1 MQAFWIKME
10 TGLHIL
16 DNMDESL
23 YSRRSNLVIGFHG
36 CDQSVVEKVI
46 AGKTE
51 LLASTNDYDW
61 LGSGIY
67 FWENNEERAWQWA
80 TELSKRSNSSIKTP
94 AVIGAVIDLGY
105 CFDLTDSSYLQE
117 LKNAYDVLKETCHNL
132 DKELP
137 KNKPIGNSDELLL
150 RRLDCSVVQT
160 ALELNKKAN
169 VHPYD
174 SVKGVFWEGQ
184 ELYPNA
190 GFREKNHIQICVCN
204 PNCIKGYFLPREINQ
219 DYPNP

>member
-1 MQAFWIKME
+1 MQAFWIKTE

-61 LGSGIY
+61 LGNGIY
-67 FWENNEERAWQWA
+67 
-80 TELSKRSNSSIKTP
+80 
-94 AVIGAVIDLGY
+94 
-105 CFDLTDSSYLQE
+105 
-117 LKNAYDVLKETCHNL
+117 
-132 DKELP
+132 
-137 KNKPIGNSDELLL
+137 
-150 RRLDCSVVQT
+150 
-160 ALELNKKAN
+160 
-169 VHPYD
+169 
-174 SVKGVFWEGQ
+174 FWEGQ

-190 GFREKNHIQICVCN
+190 GFREKKSYSDLCLQSKLHQRLFS
-204 PNCIKGYFLPREINQ
+204 PQRNQ
-219 DYPNP
+219 SRLS

>member
-1 MQAFWIKME
+1 
-10 TGLHIL
+10 
-16 DNMDESL
+16 MDESL

-36 CDQSVVEKVI
+36 CDKSVADSVV

-80 TELSKRSNSSIKTP
+80 NELAKRKSSQIQTP
-94 AVIGAVIDLGY
+94 AVVGAVIDLGY
-105 CFDLTDSSYLQE
+105 CFDLTDSFYLKE
-117 LKNAYDVLKETCHNL
+117 LKVSYSVLKELYADSDLQLPRNTTIGSSS
-132 DKELP
+132 DKLIR
-137 KNKPIGNSDELLL
+137 K
-150 RRLDCSVVQT
+150 LDCAVVQT
-160 ALELNKKAN
+160 ALKINAKAN
-169 VHPYD
+169 THPYD
-174 SVKGVFWEGQ
+174 SVKGVFWEGK

-204 PNCIKGYFLPREINQ
+204 PNCIKGYFLPRGINT